1 MPLIPA
7 DTTAATAAA
16 LEMPSVVL
24 WVTWQA
30 CTTALMKR
38 SGSRTSAEMPTGV
51 MRIAAPLVVP

>member
-30 CTTALMKR
+30 CTTASIKR
-38 SGSRTSAEMPTGV
+38 SGSADIRRDPDWRDAH
-51 MRIAAPLVVP
+51 RRALVVP

>member
-16 LEMPSVVL
+16 LEIPSVVL

-30 CTTALMKR
+30 CTTAAMKR
-38 SGSRTSAEMPTGV
+38 CGSATFAAIPTGV

>member
-7 DTTAATAAA
+7 ETTAATAAA
-16 LEMPSVVL
+16 LEIPSVVL

-30 CTTALMKR
+30 CTTAWMKR
-38 SGSRTSAEMPTGV
+38 SGSATSAAIPTGV